1 MRIAVAQT
9 PGATLDEWQQTLATL
24 ADLIA
29 QAGAAGADLVVLP
42 ECAFPAYWLGARRAY
57 TAARAAGLP
66 GPDRFMDFLLQ
77 QARSRHIMICAGYV
91 EEQPAGLYNAAAL
104 IDADG
109 QCRGVHRKCFLWDFD
124 HDQFLP
130 GDALAV
136 WDTPLGR
143 IGMMICAD
151 ARLPEIPA
159 TLAAR
164 GAQLVLQPTAWVN
177 AGDAARPWNPQPD
190 FLISA
195 RAREFGYPLAS
206 ASKWG
211 VEGNTTF
218 VGSSLIC
225 AADGHVAAQ
234 CGPTGTGI
242 AVADVTLGA
251 PRAPQVS
258 DAERTRLLATTAPR
272 LPRRTLG
279 PLRVVVVPPGMPSAA
294 ACPKSP
300 GSAVSI
306 STDIPTLVITS
317 EAQHSAYPASNERR
331 LVLTGPSAAP
341 LILDDALVGALAAKA
356 ADHFA
361 PARLLGLA
369 GAGAVVFFGDDV
381 NMAALQTRA
390 CENRIFTLSAG
401 HRGGCACDP
410 TGRITCRWDWSSAP
424 GAIQTLTLDLARA
437 ADKHVAPR
445 TDMIAGRQV
454 EHYEF

>member
-9 PGATLDEWQQTLATL
+9 PGATLDEWQHTLATL

-42 ECAFPAYWLGARRAY
+42 ECAFPAYWLGAQAAY

-66 GPDRFMDFLLQ
+66 GTDRFMDFLAQ
-77 QARSRHIMICAGYV
+77 QAHARHIMICAGYV
-91 EEQPAGLYNAAAL
+91 EEQPTGLYNAAAL

-109 QCRGVHRKCFLWDFD
+109 RCLGIHRKCFLWDFD

-130 GDALAV
+130 GDALDV
-136 WDTPLGR
+136 FDTPQGR
-143 IGMMICAD
+143 IGVMICAD

-195 RAREFGYPLAS
+195 RAREFGYALAS

-225 AADGHVAAQ
+225 TADGHVAAQ
-234 CGPTGTGI
+234 CGQTGTGI
-242 AVADVTLGA
+242 AVADVTPGP
-251 PRAPQVS
+251 PRAAQVS
-258 DAERTRLLATTAPR
+258 DAERASLLATTAPR
-272 LPRRTLG
+272 LPRCTAG
-279 PLRVVVVPPGMPSAA
+279 TLRVVLVPPHMPTATVLPDPPDTVA
-294 ACPKSP
+294 
-300 GSAVSI
+300 SI
-306 STDIPTLVITS
+306 SENLPTLVIAPD
-317 EAQHSAYPASNERR
+317 AQPGAPPASNERCV
-331 LVLTGPSAAP
+331 VLAGPSAAP
-341 LILDDALVGALAAKA
+341 LMLGNALVGALAATA
-356 ADHFA
+356 ADRFA

-369 GAGAVVFFGDDV
+369 GAGAVVFFGDNV

-390 CENRIFTLSAG
+390 CENRVFTLSAG
-401 HRGGCACDP
+401 HQGGCVCDP
-410 TGRITCRWDWSSAP
+410 TGRVTWRWDWRSTP
-424 GAIQTLTLDLARA
+424 GALHTLTLDVARA

-445 TDMIAGRQV
+445 TDMIAGRRITQ
-454 EHYEF
+454 YEF